1 LGYKVNSVEL
11 DNLGWDLEVI
21 RKQTIL
27 TILRVEVKGKSGSNI
42 SVDLTPNEY
51 KKMMLYK
58 NSYRLAVVTNVLN

>member
-1 LGYKVNSVEL
+1 MGYKVNSVEL